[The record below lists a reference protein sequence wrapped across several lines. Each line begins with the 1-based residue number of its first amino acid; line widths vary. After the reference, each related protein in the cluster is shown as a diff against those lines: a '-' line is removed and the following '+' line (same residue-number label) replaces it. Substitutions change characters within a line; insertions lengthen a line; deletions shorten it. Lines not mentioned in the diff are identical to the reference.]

1 MLRPE
6 FVERKLRLIADELAR
21 LAPFRDLAY
30 EDLVADPI
38 KLAAIERMLE
48 RIVLRAVDVNEHL
61 ISQLASPDESAT
73 ARLAYRDT
81 FLKLGNLAIIPEP
94 LAQRIAPSAGL
105 RNVLVHEYNDVDHRI
120 VHAAIRTALSD
131 YTAYVRAV
139 GDYIASHGT
148 E

>member
-21 LAPFRDLAY
+21 LARFRDFG
-30 EDLVADPI
+30 D
-38 KLAAIERMLE
+38 
-48 RIVLRAVDVNEHL
+48 
-61 ISQLASPDESAT
+61 
-73 ARLAYRDT
+73 
-81 FLKLGNLAIIPEP
+81 LAIIPEP